1 MLPTV
6 LREMLIN
13 RERTWKPET
22 VRCLASTVVQYA
34 TESPMKVRG
43 ARRFREQKWLLDS
56 VVSTIG
62 LDWDLLRMATV
73 TAPIGFEG
81 MGDWAVVASKAK
93 RFDDISPSFEEV
105 AAGREARAH
114 EAAQQGNEIT
124 ARESYL
130 VASIYY
136 GVAQWPIDEINDR
149 NLELNA
155 KKLDCYTRY
164 AVRAH
169 HKIERVKIP
178 MGKHIV
184 PAWLHLPV
192 TGRPPYPLV
201 IMLPG
206 MDTFKEKLV
215 WGYGDKM
222 LERGF
227 AALAIDGP
235 GQSEPLMHGLW
246 VTADNFAD
254 AGRACIAWIDTR
266 KDLDQ
271 NRIGVFGRSFG
282 SYAAT
287 VLSNA
292 IADRLRGVVVGLPCF
307 EPGFNKIF
315 EEASPTY
322 KNRFMFMAGYE
333 DEAEFDKFIQGFDLR
348 TRVFNLGCPFMVLGG
363 ELDELSPIKHVFE
376 VCKKVP
382 GPVEIVVYQ
391 NERHAPGRLPSSQ
404 LGPHWYAVMAD
415 WLTARVRDR
424 LPIEGSH
431 YRYVTASGKVEQRPM
446 L

>member
-1 MLPTV
+1 M
-6 LREMLIN
+6 RWGN
-13 RERTWKPET
+13 
-22 VRCLASTVVQYA
+22 S
-34 TESPMKVRG
+34 MKVRG
-43 ARRFREQKWLLDS
+43 AKRFREQKWLLDS
-56 VVSTIG
+56 VISTIG

-81 MGDWAVVASKAK
+81 MGDWAIVAGMAK
-93 RFDDISPSFEEV
+93 RFDDISPSFESV
-105 AAGREARAH
+105 AAGREARAR
-114 EAAQQGNEIT
+114 EAEEAGNEIT

-136 GVAQWPIDEINDR
+136 GVAQWPIDEVNER
-149 NLELNA
+149 NLMLNA
-155 KKLDCYTRY
+155 KKLDCYGRY
-164 AVRAH
+164 AQRAH
-169 HKIERVKIP
+169 HKIERVEMP

-192 TGRPPYPLV
+192 GVEPPYPVV

-215 WGYGDKM
+215 WGYGDKL

-235 GQSEPLMHGLW
+235 GQSEALMRGLK

-254 AGRACIAWIDTR
+254 AGRACISFIDGR
-266 KDLDQ
+266 KDLDRD
-271 NRIGVFGRSFG
+271 RIGVFGRSFG

-292 IADRLRGVVVGLPCF
+292 IADRLRGAVVGLPCF

-333 DEAEFDKFIQGFDLR
+333 EDEGGFDKFIQGFDLR
-348 TRVFNLGCPFMVLGG
+348 TRVSNLRCPFMVLGG
-363 ELDELSPIKHVFE
+363 ELDELAPIKYVFE
-376 VCKKVP
+376 VCKHVP
-382 GPVEIVVYQ
+382 GPVQIVVYK

-404 LGPHWYAVMAD
+404 LGPHWYAMMAD
-415 WLTARVRDR
+415 WLSARVRDR
-424 LPIEGSH
+424 QPQETSRYL
-431 YRYVTASGKVEQRPM
+431 YVTATGRVEQRP
-446 L
+446 LG